1 MQNWNNDTTKLEYIC
16 IEVDSQMHA
25 NTSEGK
31 SKRKNDIRIYSMIW
45 FNWKLS
51 NIWKSTNDTKKYLR
65 QKMYGTE
72 GGTLCFYLFNLA
84 ILKRPVKVTLTFF
97 NGYLQFLLHILVADI
112 QTFLIYYKLVS
123 FASSAIEI

>member
-1 MQNWNNDTTKLEYIC
+1 
-16 IEVDSQMHA
+16 MHV

-31 SKRKNDIRIYSMIW
+31 SKRKNGIRIYSMVW

-72 GGTLCFYLFNLA
+72 GASVLLSIQACDLETSCKGDIN
-84 ILKRPVKVTLTFF
+84 IL
-97 NGYLQFLLHILVADI
+97 
-112 QTFLIYYKLVS
+112 
-123 FASSAIEI
+123 